1 MREVYLYGNNPT
13 YYVKKGD
20 LMSEWKL
27 GLISQQSYEDY
38 SRLFGILDSISDILK
53 IEVPDLAITNTLTA
67 IRPSDGS
74 PYEMSA
80 MVFHPEDIKELS
92 NNLIVLSRKCAKLFY
107 TTGVLAHELRHI
119 YQKKYNPSIVETYA
133 QGYIESL
140 EDEAEIDAD
149 AFGIWYLAHTYKI
162 SLHKA
167 GSILCPKEKLC
178 NPDSYS
184 HRIERA
190 KEIIL
195 EMQ

>member
-1 MREVYLYGNNPT
+1 MREVYLHRTNRFF
-13 YYVKKGD
+13 YVKKED

-27 GLISQQSYEDY
+27 GLISQKEYEDF
-38 SRLFGILDSISDILK
+38 SRLFGILDSISNILK
-53 IEVPDLAITNTLTA
+53 IEVPDLAVTNSLTMK
-67 IRPSDGS
+67 STKNGS
-74 PYEMSA
+74 LHEMSA

-119 YQKKYNPSIVETYA
+119 YQKKYNPSVVETYA

-184 HRIERA
+184 NRIERA